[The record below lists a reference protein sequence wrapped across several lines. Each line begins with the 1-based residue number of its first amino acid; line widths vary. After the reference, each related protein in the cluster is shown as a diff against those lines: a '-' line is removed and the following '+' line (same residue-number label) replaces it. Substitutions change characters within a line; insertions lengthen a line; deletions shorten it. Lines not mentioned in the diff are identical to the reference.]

1 MPMKRPGTA
10 APSSADQSSA
20 DQSGPGQAAA
30 DQSAPGQSAAGITVP
45 VSRWSAAATITA
57 AGSAVAVG
65 VLALAPY
72 LVGTNITQPM
82 VTLFL
87 LAGMAS
93 LWNLLAGYAGMISF
107 GQQAYLGI
115 GAYALYLFGRAGISP
130 FAAIPLAALAS
141 AVAAAGIFLILRR
154 LSGGYF
160 AVASWVVAECLFLY
174 VTTQGW
180 LGGGTG
186 AGLQQLS
193 SMVPVVREAVTYWTA
208 LAVLAVCAG
217 GGYLLVRS
225 RFGLDSRAAGGDPVA
240 AAAVGVEVQRTRRL
254 AYVLAAAGFGAIGA
268 MLIISGLYIDPASV
282 FNINYSADMLFM
294 VVIGGLGT
302 IEGPLIGALI
312 LFAAQQ
318 VFAQYGAWYLVGI
331 GGLAIA
337 VVLLAPAGLWGVVS
351 GRWGWSLLPVGY
363 RVRSPRRS
371 P

>member
-1 MPMKRPGTA
+1 MTWLNDTLQGIFVGGGYALTA
-10 APSSADQSSA
+10 VGLSLMFGVMRLVNLAHGDLAVCA
-20 DQSGPGQAAA
+20 TYLVTTVMAALGVPFLA
-30 DQSAPGQSAAGITVP
+30 ALLLMLPVAFAAG
-45 VSRWSAAATITA
+45 
-57 AGSAVAVG
+57 AVLQLALFDRALRTG
-65 VLALAPY
+65 PLAPLALAPY

-130 FAAIPLAALAS
+130 FAVIP
-141 AVAAAGIFLILRR
+141 
-154 LSGGYF
+154 
-160 AVASWVVAECLFLY
+160 
-174 VTTQGW
+174 
-180 LGGGTG
+180 
-186 AGLQQLS
+186 
-193 SMVPVVREAVTYWTA
+193 
-208 LAVLAVCAG
+208 
-217 GGYLLVRS
+217 
-225 RFGLDSRAAGGDPVA
+225 
-240 AAAVGVEVQRTRRL
+240 
-254 AYVLAAAGFGAIGA
+254 LAAAGFGAIGA
-268 MLIISGLYIDPASV
+268 MLIISGLYIDPASA

-331 GGLAIA
+331 GALAIA
-337 VVLLAPAGLWGVVS
+337 VVLLAPAGLWGFVS
-351 GRWGWSLLPVGY
+351 GRRGWSLLPVGY
-363 RVRSPRRS
+363 QVRSPRRT

>member
-1 MPMKRPGTA
+1 MMAMKRPGTP
-10 APSSADQSSA
+10 APSSPGRAA
-20 DQSGPGQAAA
+20 VGPAAA
-30 DQSAPGQSAAGITVP
+30 APLS
-45 VSRWSAAATITA
+45 VSRWSTAATVTTA
-57 AGSAVAVG
+57 CAAVAVAAA
-65 VLALAPY
+65 ALAPY
-72 LVGTNITQPM
+72 LVGTNVTQPM

-87 LAGMAS
+87 LAAMAS

-115 GAYALYLFGRAGISP
+115 GAYALYLLGRAGISP
-130 FAAIPLAALAS
+130 FAAIGLAALAA
-141 AVAAAGIFLILRR
+141 AVSSAGIFLILRR

-174 VTTQGW
+174 ATTQAW

-186 AGLQQLS
+186 VGLQQLS
-193 SMVPVVREAVTYWTA
+193 SMVPVVREADTYWTA
-208 LAVLAVCAG
+208 LAVLVLCAG

-225 RFGLDSRAAGGDPVA
+225 RFGLDSRATGGDPVA

-268 MLIISGLYIDPASV
+268 MLLISGLYIDPASV
-282 FNINYSADMLFM
+282 FSINYSADMLFM

-302 IEGPLIGALI
+302 IEGPLIGALV

-318 VFAQYGAWYLVGI
+318 VLAQYGAWYLVGI
-331 GGLAIA
+331 GALAIA
-337 VVLLAPAGLWGVVS
+337 VVLLAPAGLWGSVS
-351 GRWGWSLLPVGY
+351 GRQGWSLLPVGY
-363 RVRSPRRS
+363 RVRSPRRT